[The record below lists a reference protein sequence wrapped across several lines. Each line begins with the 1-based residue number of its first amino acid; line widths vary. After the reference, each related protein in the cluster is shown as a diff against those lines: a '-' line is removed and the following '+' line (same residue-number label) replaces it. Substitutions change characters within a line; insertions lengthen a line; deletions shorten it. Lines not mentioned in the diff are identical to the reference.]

1 MSETNAPTPAQKTA
15 LAPDV
20 RRLDERAARAWT
32 ERMAVRPLG
41 DGRYA
46 VDSQSGATYVVDLT
60 ERSCTCPDNQIRH
73 NRCKHIRRVG
83 IEITTRRVPAPGKR
97 AASCDACG
105 IETFVPED
113 DDEPHLCAACRLEN
127 GDVVRDREADD
138 RLVVVR
144 VTPERADEVLIEGVG
159 ETVADYP
166 TNADYPADD
175 LVAEVVY
182 LSDLTRSA
190 SPRRYSFPLSRLE
203 RVDDAEIVDRD
214 LREQVPAATQE

>member
-1 MSETNAPTPAQKTA
+1 MPETHTPTHPRKTA

-46 VDSQSGATYVVDLT
+46 VDSQSGATYVVDLP
-60 ERSCTCPDNQIRH
+60 EGSCTCPDSQLRH
-73 NRCKHIRRVG
+73 QRCKHLRRVG

-97 AASCDACG
+97 AATCAACG

-113 DDEPHLCAACRLEN
+113 DDEPQLCAACRLEN

-144 VTPERADEVLIEGVG
+144 VTPERAHEVVIEGVG
-159 ETVADYP
+159 ETVADYA
-166 TNADYPADD
+166 TNAGYPRDD
-175 LVAEVVY
+175 LVVEVVY

-203 RVDDAEIVDRD
+203 RVDDAEIVDRN
-214 LREQVPAATQE
+214 LRDRVPV